1 MVRLFSFLSAFA
13 VAMILT
19 AGAGVY
25 WISAAQI
32 AQSNQ
37 RSAAAVAKSVALS
50 ITAQINLLT
59 HMLEKMAQDPE
70 VLAAVTSADASQL
83 TTVAAKL
90 EKHLPDILKVRLL
103 LPGVSELDDKSV
115 PKMGYADLDMVR
127 QTFTQNQLPAIQGD
141 NGPDRHLAMTRRIML
156 NDRVVGVILASLN
169 YSFVNKTI
177 QAAELKDGHLELK
190 QAALALGSIGTPVS
204 SGQSGDAP
212 IKVANTS
219 WDLHYQYADSA
230 SSTEL
235 AIVAGIIALPAL
247 LAMLALFMG
256 YRKLS
261 NLLTQDLGSV
271 LKAYKD
277 LMTNKLQ
284 GTYPV
289 KLSEMNAVISTLVQ
303 FKRVMDNQDD
313 FVVNDNDTTDFETS
327 GFFDESEGHIRQEIL
342 PKAPKAVAQTE
353 GIGFKK
359 SLTER
364 TQPAKAEIVE
374 KTVPDSFDMPLSPKK
389 ISAQDTIFRA
399 YDIRGIAGKT
409 LTKET
414 VYDIGRALATQAKE
428 QGGKT
433 VVVAQDGRTSSPTLA
448 EALAK
453 GIIAT
458 GLNVL
463 DIGMVPTPVLYFV
476 AKHTEGRSGVMVTGS
491 HNPANYNGLKI
502 VIHGETLAGEKIQ
515 QIKACID
522 NQAYA
527 TDKPGNIEQNY
538 QFSNEYIGIISE
550 DIHIARPMTV
560 VLDCG
565 NGVAGKLGPMLLK
578 TLGCEV
584 MELFCDIDG
593 TFPNHHPDPSN
604 PTNLTELIATVKH
617 YKADIGIAFDG
628 DGDRLGV
635 VDSNGKIIWPDRQ
648 MMLFA
653 KDVLA
658 AKPGAEIIYDVKCS
672 RHLAEQIAK
681 YGGRPT
687 MWKTGHSLMKA
698 KLKET
703 GAKLAGEMSGHIFFN
718 DRWFGF
724 DDALY
729 AAARLIEILSRD
741 TRSSAEVF
749 ADFPDSINTPE
760 LNVALAEGEN
770 FAFMDSLLASAKFS
784 GGKITTIDGIRVDF
798 ADGWGLVRASNTT
811 PSLVIRFE
819 ADSEAAMRRIQEQFR
834 QLMKKIKT
842 DIALPF

>member
-1 MVRLFSFLSAFA
+1 MVRLFSLLSAFA
-13 VAMILT
+13 VLMILI
-19 AGAGVY
+19 AGTGVY
-25 WISAAQI
+25 WSSAAQT
-32 AQSNQ
+32 AQSKQ
-37 RSAAAVAKSVALS
+37 DSATTAAKSIALS
-50 ITAQINLLT
+50 ITAQVNLLSNV
-59 HMLEKMAQDPE
+59 LEKMAQDPE
-70 VLAAVTSADASQL
+70 VLMAVTSADTSQL

-90 EKHLPDILKVRLL
+90 EKHIPDILKIRLL

-127 QTFTQNQLPAIQGD
+127 ETFSKNQLPSIQGD
-141 NGPDRHLAMTRRIML
+141 NGPDRHLAITRRIMQ
-156 NDRVVGVILASLN
+156 NDQVVGVILASLN
-169 YSFVNKTI
+169 YGFINKTL

-190 QAALALGSIGTPVS
+190 QAALVLGSAGIPAD
-204 SGQSGDAP
+204 GQSDDVP
-212 IKVANTS
+212 IQVANTS
-219 WDLHYQYADSA
+219 WELHYRYAGST
-230 SSTEL
+230 SSSEL
-235 AIVAGIIALPAL
+235 AITVGIIAFPAL
-247 LAMLALFMG
+247 LALLAFVIG

-261 NLLTQDLGSV
+261 GLLTQDLGSV
-271 LKAYKD
+271 VKAYKD

-289 KLSEMNAVISTLVQ
+289 KLTEMNAVISTLVQ

-313 FVVNDNDTTDFETS
+313 FVVSDHNAVDFEMS
-327 GFFDESEGHIRQEIL
+327 GFFDEPEDDLKQENTAQAS
-342 PKAPKAVAQTE
+342 KAGAQTDDV
-353 GIGFKK
+353 GFKK
-359 SLTER
+359 PVTEKN
-364 TQPAKAEIVE
+364 QLIKPEVVE
-374 KTVPDSFDMPLSPKK
+374 KITPDAFEMPLSTKK
-389 ISAQDTIFRA
+389 TANPGAIFRA
-399 YDIRGIAGKT
+399 YDIRGIVGKT
-409 LTKET
+409 LTKEV

-428 QGGKT
+428 HNCKT
-433 VVVAQDGRTSSPTLA
+433 VVVARDGRTSSPALA
-448 EALAK
+448 EALVK
-453 GIIAT
+453 GITAT

-476 AKHTEGRSGVMVTGS
+476 AKHTEGRSGVMITGS
-491 HNPANYNGLKI
+491 HNPANYNGLKM
-502 VIHGETLAGEKIQ
+502 VINAETLAGERIQ
-515 QIKACID
+515 QIKTCID

-527 TDKPGNIEQNY
+527 TGKPGSIEQNS

-584 MELFCDIDG
+584 IELFCDIDG
-593 TFPNHHPDPSN
+593 SFPNHHPDPSD
-604 PTNLTELIATVKH
+604 PKNLTELMATVKH

-658 AKPGAEIIYDVKCS
+658 SKPGAEIIYDVKCS
-672 RHLAEQIAK
+672 RHLADQIVK

-729 AAARLIEILSRD
+729 SASRLIEILSRD
-741 TRSSAEVF
+741 TRSSADVF

-760 LNVALAEGEN
+760 LNVALEEGEN
-770 FAFMDSLLASAKFS
+770 FSFINSLFAAAKFS
-784 GGKITTIDGIRVDF
+784 NGKIINIDGMRVDF
-798 ADGWGLVRASNTT
+798 PDGWGLVRASNTT

-819 ADSEAAMRRIQEQFR
+819 ADSEAAMLRIQEQFR
-834 QLMKKIKT
+834 QLMKKIKP
-842 DIALPF
+842 DITLPF